1 MEKLEE
7 YNLQN
12 LTKRDTDNINSR
24 TSQSVA
30 AISKLIAAVQD
41 LSNNVSLYKDC
52 MVDYLNISTEV
63 FCSRDNFSFII
74 FKASSLLILSRAI
87 VVTEIKSKNS
97 TLNNLF
103 VFIVIYFFCF

>member
-12 LTKRDTDNINSR
+12 LTKRDIDNINSL

-41 LSNNVSLYKDC
+41 LSNNVSLY
-52 MVDYLNISTEV
+52 
-63 FCSRDNFSFII
+63 NFLVSV
-74 FKASSLLILSRAI
+74 ILPI
-87 VVTEIKSKNS
+87 
-97 TLNNLF
+97 
-103 VFIVIYFFCF
+103 